1 MIKIDGSFLEGG
13 GQIIRTSLALS
24 ALTGKAFTISGIRKG
39 RSKPGLRPQHL
50 NAVRAVR
57 QLCNAEVSGD
67 APDSQALVFT
77 PKKTESANLSVDIGT
92 AGSVTLLM
100 QSLLIPAVFG
110 GKNIV
115 ISLKGGTDVR
125 WSQPYDYFRNILLKY
140 IEPFAGVESE
150 LIRRGY
156 YPKGGGE
163 IKVTLKPKF
172 SLTSYENFS
181 EHLNEVRSQLPE
193 MNLCCQGELK
203 AIEGVSH
210 ASEKL
215 KGVPERQARQA
226 RKVLEKL
233 QCPVS
238 IKTEYSQSR
247 CPGSGITLRAVFS
260 EASWP
265 VLLGGDSLGERGKRA
280 EKVGEEAAL
289 RLMKQI
295 ESGAAVDKYL
305 ADQLLPLA
313 VFLPSARY
321 KASEITPH
329 CRTNIYVIEKF
340 LPVTFSADD
349 NIVNLRRVPEKNIPA
364 FSVRSSAFRRCH
376 TA

>member
-1 MIKIDGSFLEGG
+1 MIKTDGSFLEGG

-50 NAVRAVR
+50 NAVKAVQ

-67 APDSQALVFT
+67 APDSQELVFI
-77 PKKTESANLSVDIGT
+77 PKKTEPGNLSVDIGT

-100 QSLLIPAVFG
+100 QSLLIPALFG

-115 ISLKGGTDVR
+115 ITLRGGTDVR
-125 WSQPYDYFRNILLKY
+125 WSQPYDHFRNIFLRY

-150 LIRRGY
+150 IIRRGY

-163 IKVTLKPKF
+163 VKVTLKPKF
-172 SLTSYENFS
+172 RFTGYENFS
-181 EHLNEVRSQLPE
+181 ECLNEVKRQLPE
-193 MNLCCQGELK
+193 MNLCRQGDLK
-203 AIEGVSH
+203 GIEGVSH
-210 ASEKL
+210 ASAKL
-215 KGVPERQARQA
+215 KGVRKDRPCRP

-247 CPGSGITLRAVFS
+247 CPGSGITLWTVFS

-280 EKVGEEAAL
+280 EKVGEEAAV
-289 RLMKQI
+289 RLMKEI

-321 KASEITPH
+321 KATEITPH
-329 CRTNIYVIEKF
+329 CQTNIYVIEKF
-340 LPVTFSADD
+340 LQVKFSADD
-349 NIVNLRRVPEKNIPA
+349 NIVNL
-364 FSVRSSAFRRCH
+364 SA
-376 TA
+376 